1 MADKDLGDAL
11 DKLEALPDRG
21 MSLFGYRF
29 TITQLGMAVAAIGSL
44 LGTLYAGFLM
54 YQKVEALAELDLD
67 AVQSDIVAI
76 QEKLEANNDY
86 TRDIKNGLRDDITR
100 IEKVAD
106 RVEDDVNKLEDKVRT
121 MIDDAEVRFE
131 TRREQLRSSQ
141 KADMKE
147 LEDRLNAK
155 VQRAL
160 DNPLAD

>member
-1 MADKDLGDAL
+1 MLHLADKFAGVMNVNKRLAEENSNLIKKLKKAEANAHELNGIINKLG
-11 DKLEALPDRG
+11 EAL
-21 MSLFGYRF
+21 
-29 TITQLGMAVAAIGSL
+29 
-44 LGTLYAGFLM
+44 
-54 YQKVEALAELDLD
+54 
-67 AVQSDIVAI
+67 AI